1 VLDSV
6 ITEVWKYIIKSA
18 W

>member
-1 VLDSV
+1 M
-6 ITEVWKYIIKSA
+6 TPIIKSA